1 MWMSYSSPLTVFTT
15 LLAMTPTLGAN
26 IYFFLLI
33 FLMIDRRD
41 EYMLVQFILCAPPPA
56 RSLWSSEPS
65 KPSTAAHRP
74 TLRPNLP
81 C

>member
-1 MWMSYSSPLTVFTT
+1 MWMSYSSPFTVFIT

-26 IYFFLLI
+26 IYFFLII

-41 EYMLVQFILCAPPPA
+41 EYMLVQFILCTLLPL
-56 RSLWSSEPS
+56 RSP
-65 KPSTAAHRP
+65 RP
-74 TLRPNLP
+74 QHISPNLP